1 MPPLV
6 AAIPG
11 ILSSLFGAG
20 QMMSGGADMRR
31 LENSRPEY
39 QIPEEAKQALLL
51 AQSMIGDMPGTAVQQ
66 QRIDSGAANMIQNA
80 MMTGNP
86 LAALGS
92 IQGTENKANQD
103 LQTKNAEF
111 RLSATDRAREALGTY
126 SQYKDMEFQMNE
138 FAPWKDRMQR
148 AENQY
153 GAGAKNLFGG
163 LDSISSIATAFLGK

>member
-1 MPPLV
+1 
-6 AAIPG
+6 
-11 ILSSLFGAG
+11 
-20 QMMSGGADMRR
+20 
-31 LENSRPEY
+31 
-39 QIPEEAKQALLL
+39 
-51 AQSMIGDMPGTAVQQ
+51 
-66 QRIDSGAANMIQNA
+66 MIQNA

-92 IQGTENKANQD
+92 IQGNENKANQD

-138 FAPWKDRMQR
+138 FAPWKDKMQR